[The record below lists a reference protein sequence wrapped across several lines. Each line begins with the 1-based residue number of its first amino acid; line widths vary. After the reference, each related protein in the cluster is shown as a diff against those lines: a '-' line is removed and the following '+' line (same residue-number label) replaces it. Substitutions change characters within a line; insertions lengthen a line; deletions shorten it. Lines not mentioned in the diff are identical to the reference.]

1 MHLDPILPI
10 FVLIILILSCVAV
23 VARWFHQ
30 PLIVGYLIA
39 GLLMG
44 PAAFGLINDTVVLSR
59 LGAIGVVLLM
69 FFVGMEVSPGKLI
82 KNWKVAV
89 LGTIIQ
95 IAVNV
100 GLMIAFGTFQ
110 EWPLSRSILL
120 GFVISLSSTAVVLKL
135 LEDWKITDTQSGR
148 DALGILIVQDIA
160 VIPMLIIIG
169 LLGGTQLDGTT
180 LMKQG
185 IGATI
190 LLGVVVWVS
199 LNKSFS
205 IPFFSRFKGDKEF
218 QVLIAMLICLGF
230 SVISGLLELSTAL
243 GAFIGG
249 MVVRAARDSRW
260 IDHSLHGFRVI
271 FIALFFASVGAL
283 LDIQFLTGNWP
294 QIMLLVGLV
303 IVVNTFVNAAV
314 LTSLGRDWKESLYT
328 GAILSQIGEF
338 SFVLAAVGY
347 QMGIVAEF
355 AYQMAIAV
363 IVVSLLV
370 SPAWIYGVE
379 LFLKIFKTRSPD
391 NSLRKTPHKG

>member
-1 MHLDPILPI
+1 MHLDPILPV
-10 FVLIILILSCVAV
+10 FVLIILILTGVAA

-44 PAAFGLINDTVVLSR
+44 PAAFGLINDTVFLAR
-59 LGAIGVVLLM
+59 LGAVGVVLLM

-82 KNWKVAV
+82 ENWKVAV
-89 LGTIIQ
+89 LGTIFQ
-95 IAVNV
+95 VSVSV
-100 GLMIAFGTFQ
+100 GLMVAFGTYQ
-110 EWPLSRSILL
+110 EWPLNRSILL

-135 LEDWKITDTQSGR
+135 LDDWKITDTQSGR

-169 LLGGTQLDGTT
+169 MLGGAQLESAT

-190 LLGVVVWVS
+190 LLGVVAWVS
-199 LNKSFS
+199 LSKNFRF
-205 IPFFSRFKGDKEF
+205 PFPLRFKNDREF
-218 QVLIAMLICLGF
+218 QVLTALLICLGF

-249 MVVRAARDSRW
+249 MVVRAARDTQW

-283 LDIQFLTGNWP
+283 LDLHFLTGNWG
-294 QIMLLVGLV
+294 QILLLVGIV
-303 IVVNTFVNAAV
+303 ILVNTFVNAAALV
-314 LTSLGRDWKESLYT
+314 SLGRDWKKSLYT

-338 SFVLAAVGY
+338 SFVLAAVGF
-347 QMGIVAEF
+347 QMGIVGEF
-355 AYQMAIAV
+355 AYQMSIAV
-363 IVVSLLV
+363 IVMSLLL
-370 SPAWIYGVE
+370 SPAWIYSVE
-379 LFLKIFKTRSPD
+379 LFLKIFKTRAPEQ
-391 NSLRKTPHKG
+391 

>member
-135 LEDWKITDTQSGR
+135 LEDWKISETQSGR

-190 LLGVVVWVS
+190 LLGVVAWVS
-199 LNKSFS
+199 LNKSFN

-249 MVVRAARDSRW
+249 MVVRAARDTRW

-370 SPAWIYGVE
+370 SPAWIYSVE
-379 LFLKIFKTRSPD
+379 LFLKIFKTRAP
-391 NSLRKTPHKG
+391 G

>member
-1 MHLDPILPI
+1 
-10 FVLIILILSCVAV
+10 
-23 VARWFHQ
+23 
-30 PLIVGYLIA
+30 
-39 GLLMG
+39 MG

-135 LEDWKITDTQSGR
+135 LEDWKISETQSGR

-190 LLGVVVWVS
+190 LLGVVAWVS
-199 LNKSFS
+199 LNKSFN

-249 MVVRAARDSRW
+249 MVVRAARDTRW

-314 LTSLGRDWKESLYT
+314 LTSLGRDWKGSLYT

-370 SPAWIYGVE
+370 SPAWIYSVE
-379 LFLKIFKTRSPD
+379 LFLKIFKTRAP
-391 NSLRKTPHKG
+391 G

>member
-135 LEDWKITDTQSGR
+135 LEDWKISETQSGR

-190 LLGVVVWVS
+190 LLGVVAWVS
-199 LNKSFS
+199 LNKSFN

-249 MVVRAARDSRW
+249 MVVRAARDTRW

-314 LTSLGRDWKESLYT
+314 LTSLGRDWKGSLYT

-370 SPAWIYGVE
+370 SPAWIYSVE
-379 LFLKIFKTRSPD
+379 LFLKIFKTRAP
-391 NSLRKTPHKG
+391 G